1 MQNIQEHL
9 TPEQIARC
17 ADAINSGTYH
27 QLPEYLRNHLRE
39 CDQCAEEVI
48 NVSDISSDKSLSHM
62 SLERNI
68 DKTIKS
74 PRKNINKKLL
84 IGIAASVVILA
95 VALILSF
102 SQLLNPDKEQVAVEQ
117 TAPAVDDQQNQHDI
131 ESKDTIQDPDKAEEK
146 SSVNDDD

>member
-1 MQNIQEHL
+1 MQKHL

-27 QLPEYLRNHLRE
+27 QLPAYLRNHLRE

-48 NVSDISSDKSLSHM
+48 NVADISSDTAISHM
-62 SLERNI
+62 SLERNT

-74 PRKNINKKLL
+74 PRKSINKKMM

-102 SQLLNPDKEQVAVEQ
+102 SQLLKPDKDQVAVEQ
-117 TAPAVDDQQNQHDI
+117 TTPVVDDQQNQGDI
-131 ESKDTIQDPDKAEEK
+131 ELKDTIQDTDKG
-146 SSVNDDD
+146 